1 MQPATLRPTAIRID
15 KPRKLLVIPWNDGV
29 TSEYNWQ
36 ALRDACPC
44 AGCRTP
50 EAAPVPAPLQLVFKL
65 KPAKVALLDG
75 AEVVGNYAVRR
86 TRLPLAKPQ
95 RCWAAMARRKSA
107 PPNLRNWLAPLPM
120 KC

>member
-50 EAAPVPAPLQLVFKL
+50 EAAPVPDPLPLVFKL

-75 AEVVGNYAVRR
+75 AEVVGNYAVRLLW
-86 TRLPLAKPQ
+86 TDGHKTGIYP
-95 RCWAAMARRKSA
+95 WEY
-107 PPNLRNWLAPLPM
+107 LRGLAPA
-120 KC
+120 